1 MSENRQYTE
10 NELYEMYDYLL
21 QKEKEL
27 EAAILKSS
35 PEGLNTNREKQQLG
49 LLKSFVRQEIRE
61 LIKREALAGN
71 TLSPK
76 SREFED

>member
-71 TLSPK
+71 TLSPN